1 MAITLTSSASERVR
15 HYLAN
20 EGGQA
25 LRLGVRRTGCSG
37 WAYTVDLAS
46 EVGPEDAVFETDGVK
61 VVVDPDSL
69 PLIDGTS
76 VDFVTDG
83 LNRTFRFDN
92 PNVSEACG
100 CGESFTVG

>member
-1 MAITLTSSASERVR
+1 M
-15 HYLAN
+15 
-20 EGGQA
+20 
-25 LRLGVRRTGCSG
+25 
-37 WAYTVDLAS
+37 
-46 EVGPEDAVFETDGVK
+46 
-61 VVVDPDSL
+61 VDPDSL